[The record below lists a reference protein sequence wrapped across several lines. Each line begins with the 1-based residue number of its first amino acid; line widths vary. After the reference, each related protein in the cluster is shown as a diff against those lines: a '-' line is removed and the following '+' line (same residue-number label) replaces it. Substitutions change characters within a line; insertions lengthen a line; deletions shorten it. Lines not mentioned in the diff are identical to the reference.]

1 MEKNGTFL
9 EVIDKFLAF
18 FLLEIMFFI
27 KKLDKSFQI
36 CYNKQRVFF
45 INFMEV
51 LMTIRD
57 LIEMECA
64 SCKTAIFA
72 NKNADH
78 WYCGV
83 CGKRI
88 DLKAAAELQEKEN
101 KLKAKEAELRI
112 RENALKKKEAELK
125 EKEDLIR
132 AIENGEELLKQDAP
146 AAPTFK
152 AAPVADGVVP
162 KLNRPDTVLNNP
174 EMKFTNLAAEAN
186 KKTEEAPAKPEPSPE
201 KTAQTKKAESIM
213 DKKPDNFQME
223 EVPDKKSEQE
233 TEKKSEK
240 VIPTKTPES
249 LKKPSDGK
257 LREFEMNEH
266 TLVKYNGTN
275 TKVSKVYLPGN
286 VWRIG
291 SGAFKDNKNITS
303 VVCGDNIKEICD
315 SAFMDCTE
323 LTEIVLSNEIRKI
336 NYKTFNGCT
345 KLKTITIPEN
355 VTDIM
360 CDSMVCGLEEIVI
373 SNPRTTWEQASD
385 FADASFS
392 VDKNGNGKGVSRIIF
407 KGVEYNAADVFKH
420 GCLANYFKANGLC
433 QYCGNKFSFVNGK
446 CPVCKS
452 KKDY

>member
-1 MEKNGTFL
+1 
-9 EVIDKFLAF
+9 
-18 FLLEIMFFI
+18 
-27 KKLDKSFQI
+27 
-36 CYNKQRVFF
+36 
-45 INFMEV
+45 
-51 LMTIRD
+51 MTIRD
-57 LIEMECA
+57 LMEMECA
-64 SCKTAIFA
+64 SCKTVIFA
-72 NKNADH
+72 DKNADH

-101 KLKAKEAELRI
+101 KLKVKEAELRI

-132 AIENGEELLKQDAP
+132 AIENGEELLKQEVP
-146 AAPTFK
+146 ATPTFK
-152 AAPVADGVVP
+152 AAPTAEGVVP

-174 EMKFTNLAAEAN
+174 DMKFTNLAADAN
-186 KKTEEAPAKPEPSPE
+186 KKTEESAVKPVQPTAPKQPVTPAKSTAPAKPVETVKSAE
-201 KTAQTKKAESIM
+201 SDKANQKKVESIM

-223 EVPDKKSEQE
+223 EVP
-233 TEKKSEK
+233 EKKPEK
-240 VIPTKTPES
+240 EPEKKPEQVIPTKTPES
-249 LKKPSDGK
+249 IKKPSDGK
-257 LREFEMNEH
+257 IKEFEMNEH
-266 TLVKYNGTN
+266 TLIKYNGTN

-291 SGAFKDNKNITS
+291 SGAFKENKNITS

-323 LTEIVLSNEIRKI
+323 LAEIVLSNEIRKI
-336 NYKTFNGCT
+336 NYKTFNGCI
-345 KLKTITIPEN
+345 KLKSITLPEN
-355 VTDIM
+355 VTEIM

-392 VDKNGNGKGVSRIIF
+392 VDKNGNGKGVSRLIF
-407 KGVEYNAADVFKH
+407 KGVEYNAVEVFKH
-420 GCLANYFKANGLC
+420 GCFANYFKANGLC

-446 CPVCKS
+446 CPVCKT